1 MYPRANEEE
10 LFQSVQN
17 DKVLLLI
24 GARQVGKTTL
34 LKKLQAR
41 LQDKEVYFLSLE
53 DPEIKGLLDEH
64 PNKLFDI
71 IGTVTKD
78 KKYVFIDEIQYLKD
92 PTNFLKF
99 HFDLNKEK
107 VKLIVS

>member
-1 MYPRANEEE
+1 MYPRSNEEQ

-17 DKVLLLI
+17 DKILLLI

-34 LKKLQAR
+34 LKRLQTR
-41 LQDKEVYFLSLE
+41 LQDKETYFLSLE

-71 IGTVTKD
+71 IGTVIKD

-99 HFDLNKEK
+99 HFDINKEK
-107 VKLIVS
+107 IKLIVS